1 MKRFLISLL
10 AIVVTLGSQAA
21 EPFVV
26 FQASAEALSL
36 QGASV
41 SFDSREHS
49 CVQRAVA
56 NLQKDFEKV
65 TRKQLPVS
73 ENARILVGTVGVNK
87 QIDQWVKKGVLKD
100 LKGKTEK
107 YIIKTIGDQLVI
119 AGSDKRGTVYG
130 IYELTQQMGVSP
142 WYYWADVPIEQHEAL
157 YIRKGEYT
165 DGEPAVRFRGIFLND
180 EAPCLTSWVKNT
192 FGTDYGDHRFYEQVF
207 ELILRLKGNFLWPA
221 MWGWAFYADDP
232 ENSKVADEMGVIMG
246 TSHHE
251 PMARNHQEYARRRS
265 DWGAWN
271 YQTNKDNLDHFFR
284 EGV

>member
-87 QIDQWVKKGVLKD
+87 QG
-100 LKGKTEK
+100 
-107 YIIKTIGDQLVI
+107 
-119 AGSDKRGTVYG
+119 A
-130 IYELTQQMGVSP
+130 
-142 WYYWADVPIEQHEAL
+142 A
-157 YIRKGEYT
+157 
-165 DGEPAVRFRGIFLND
+165 
-180 EAPCLTSWVKNT
+180 
-192 FGTDYGDHRFYEQVF
+192 FG
-207 ELILRLKGNFLWPA
+207 
-221 MWGWAFYADDP
+221 
-232 ENSKVADEMGVIMG
+232 
-246 TSHHE
+246 
-251 PMARNHQEYARRRS
+251 
-265 DWGAWN
+265 
-271 YQTNKDNLDHFFR
+271 
-284 EGV
+284 